1 MIRRISGVIEEWDD
15 ALPIALPGF
24 NDSRITYQMNDAKL
38 NGGFGINRLNC
49 FRKAFN
55 PSTHGIKR
63 FQGPRLPGFHIFNYS
78 IGHRR
83 NYGQAIVRCRT
94 AQKDGLGSLV
104 SSFP

>member
-24 NDSRITYQMNDAKL
+24 NDSGITYQMNDAKL

-55 PSTHGIKR
+55 PST
-63 FQGPRLPGFHIFNYS
+63 
-78 IGHRR
+78 
-83 NYGQAIVRCRT
+83 QAMKNPVRH
-94 AQKDGLGSLV
+94 DFL
-104 SSFP
+104 SSVIIASQLL